1 MQLWVSHLM
10 SYLIPA
16 LVAFKCTQGGKVK
29 VLTLGD
35 TLSLASF
42 IFYRLLIFSS
52 VFWKFFIKFFWGRGV
67 SKKMSHTSQ
76 VACGM
81 KFFSP
86 FPCYCF
92 LSSTTNLCVWQVCHC
107 AFHPGSPLLGY
118 MTPLPWSGLSCLFCR
133 NGTVILMLLMEI
145 TSLLTNVF
153 CWAAW
158 SAFFHR
164 MSWPPLSFPQL
175 LQRFCCEWDNANPC
189 VLFS

>member
-16 LVAFKCTQGGKVK
+16 LVAFKCTLGGKVK
-29 VLTLGD
+29 VLTLED

-52 VFWKFFIKFFWGRGV
+52 VFWKFFIKFFWKEGSFKENV
-67 SKKMSHTSQ
+67 SYLP
-76 VACGM
+76 CGLWNEV
-81 KFFSP
+81 FFP
-86 FPCYCF
+86 LPCYCF
-92 LSSTTNLCVWQVCHC
+92 LSSTTNHCVWQVCHC

-133 NGTVILMLLMEI
+133 NGTVKLMLLMEI

-164 MSWPPLSFPQL
+164 MSWPPFSFPPAATAVL
-175 LQRFCCEWDNANPC
+175 LW
-189 VLFS
+189 VG